1 MWRVMMNF
9 KKLVLKILCYFFDD
23 IIKIEDFDFDILID
37 AKLSENIFVY
47 NISYNTLIGDKPL

>member
-47 NISYNTLIGDKPL
+47 NISNNTLIGDKPL